1 MTYVYQPFPAFRYG
15 PNGAS
20 VIVQN
25 ENETPEGWVD
35 HPSKVGQ
42 PVAAPK
48 PAPAP
53 APEPIPAP
61 AAAPAAV
68 VVTPAP
74 APAKAPKAPR
84 APSKKETAALVKAA
98 EEAAAKAHA
107 RAGMVAALNKAGFD
121 VPEDSTDEEIKE
133 EFDKLP
139 SE

>member
-42 PVAAPK
+42 PVEAPK

-53 APEPIPAP
+53 EPVPTP
-61 AAAPAAV
+61 AAAPAVAAK
-68 VVTPAP
+68 PAA
-74 APAKAPKAPR
+74 APAKAPKAP
-84 APSKKETAALVKAA
+84 SKKEAAALQKAA